1 MSHSFLPVFASLCLL
16 LNNAESFAQKRET
29 PSGNVLDRLERKLM
43 EQEAAALHISAPPSN
58 QGPTKGKAS
67 VQKFD
72 MPTSTLAAP
81 LPQEQGFDSIAK
93 DIREL
98 EQDSDELSGQV
109 EKLKADF
116 LAMADKGNCIEI
128 KLAIEDPDSMVVR
141 SMALAIDKHGV
152 YETQDREGQWLPGPE
167 ILLYSG
173 PLDPG
178 THELQL
184 KGRVVRRY
192 GDSVPID
199 QNLYHLYEQN
209 IQVTVPA
216 GNFRQGYRLKIAKPE
231 KQNIHAQAILE
242 NYQVP

>member
-1 MSHSFLPVFASLCLL
+1 MSHRFLAILFCGSLLVS
-16 LNNAESFAQKRET
+16 NTESFAQKRET

-43 EQEAAALHISAPPSN
+43 EQEAAALHISAPPTN
-58 QGPTKGKAS
+58 QGSAKGKAS

-72 MPTSTLAAP
+72 MPANVLAAP

-116 LAMADKGNCIEI
+116 LAMADKGNFIEI
-128 KLAIEDPDSMVVR
+128 KLAIEEPDSMVVR
-141 SMALAIDKHGV
+141 SMALTIDKHGV
-152 YETQDREGQWLPGPE
+152 YETQDKEGQWLPGPE
-167 ILLYSG
+167 VLLYSG

-192 GDSVPID
+192 GDNVPID
-199 QNLYHLYEQN
+199 QNLYHIYEQS